1 MDALHGE
8 CFVAVP
14 SSFEKP
20 WKPSQSLGKTRK
32 ERGGGRENLVYGLLR
47 VEFLNFF
54 RQHTKFQ
61 PAQPCTSGH
70 RKAIVGFAI
79 ANQSERAFVS
89 LEL

>member
-1 MDALHGE
+1 MVHALLLSPPHLKSPGNHHR
-8 CFVAVP
+8 AWGKQ
-14 SSFEKP
+14 EK
-20 WKPSQSLGKTRK
+20 KG
-32 ERGGGRENLVYGLLR
+32 GGGRENLVYGLLR